1 MNDVR
6 PPPLPSASSPGSFL
20 GRAAPVLKLAVIGI
34 LTLVLLIPLAMIRG
48 VLTERRTR
56 KAEAIEE
63 ITRSWGARQTI
74 VGPVL
79 VVPYTHDV
87 VEYLNQSVN
96 GRTERVESRRVE
108 TSRLYVLPAT
118 MDCEGTLDPK
128 TLHRGIYEAV
138 VYAGALTLS
147 GEFQRP
153 DLKALQIPE
162 DRVKWDEAQVTLAVT
177 DLRGTRESLV
187 LEAGTERIPLQPGS
201 LLPGFAS
208 GVRARVGGIVA
219 GGTAWTYRVAITL
232 NGSRSLEI
240 VPSGAST
247 AVRLSSTWPDP
258 SFMGAFLPV
267 DRTVDSKGFKAEWKV
282 AQYGRTFPSVWIDG
296 RSAAQPDADDF
307 SGSALGVSLLSL
319 VDTYRTVERSIKYGI
334 LFIALVF
341 TAFFLF
347 EVLAALRIH
356 PLQYALVG
364 AALCLFYLGLL
375 SLSEFVAFPAA
386 YAAAAGASLL
396 MIAAY
401 CAKVLRSGR
410 RTGLVAGVL
419 ALTYGYLY
427 VLLQMQDFSLL
438 FGTVGLFAALGAV
451 MYATRNVDWYA
462 AGRK

>member
-1 MNDVR
+1 MNESR
-6 PPPLPSASSPGSFL
+6 PPPLPCGPPPPSFFAK
-20 GRAAPVLKLAVIGI
+20 AAPVVKLGVVGV
-34 LTLVLLIPLAMIRG
+34 LTLVLMIPLAMIRG
-48 VLTERRTR
+48 VLSERRER
-56 KAEAIEE
+56 KAEAIGE
-63 ITRSWGARQTI
+63 ITRSWGAEQTI

-87 VEYLNQSVN
+87 VEYVNQTVN

-108 TSRLYVLPAT
+108 TARLYVLPST
-118 MDCEGTLDPK
+118 MDCEGSLDPR

-147 GEFQRP
+147 GGFQRP
-153 DLKALQIPE
+153 DLKALRIPE
-162 DRVKWDEAQVTLAVT
+162 DRVKWDEAEVTLAVT

-187 LEAGTERIPLQPGS
+187 LEAGTERVPLQPGC
-201 LLPGFAS
+201 LLPGFTS
-208 GVRARVGGIVA
+208 GVRARVGDIAA
-219 GGTAWTYRVAITL
+219 GGTSWTYRVALTL

-247 AVRLSSTWPDP
+247 SVRLASTWPDP

-267 DRTVDSKGFKAEWKV
+267 DRTVDAGGFKAEWRV
-282 AQYGRTFPSVWIDG
+282 AQYGRTFPSVWSD
-296 RSAAQPDADDF
+296 AQPAGQPGAGDF

-334 LFIALVF
+334 LFVALVF

-375 SLSEFVAFPAA
+375 SLSEFIAFPAA

-396 MIAAY
+396 MIATY
-401 CAKVLRSGR
+401 CARVLRSGR

-427 VLLQMQDFSLL
+427 VLLQLQDFSLL

-462 AGRK
+462 AGRG